1 MQLLWIT
8 TAARVLIEDDA
19 VKWTPRETGGP
30 LFGYENC
37 GEIVI
42 TRAFLPGPRAFHA
55 PWLYRPDRAAVQAA
69 IDAVYEETR
78 GRERWIGSWHTHP
91 LGGPI
96 PSWTDRR
103 TARRIAHDP
112 NVDCPEP
119 IMLIQSTKG
128 LATRQSP
135 GRLAA
140 FRYTRKTGT
149 LQRLEPCGACLAK
162 GVSAESKLE
171 SLRRSDPGQ

>member
-1 MQLLWIT
+1 V
-8 TAARVLIEDDA
+8 TAAVTLIEGDA
-19 VKWTPRETGGP
+19 VKWAPRETGGP

-37 GEIVI
+37 GEIVV
-42 TRAFLPGPRAFHA
+42 TRAFLPGPHAFHA
-55 PWLYRPDRAAVQAA
+55 QWLYRPDRAAVQAA
-69 IDAVYEETR
+69 IDSVYKDTH

-91 LGGPI
+91 LGRPV

-103 TARRIAHDP
+103 TARRIARDP

-128 LATRQSP
+128 LVARHAP

-140 FRYTRKTGT
+140 FRYTRKTEN
-149 LQRLEPCGACLAK
+149 LQPLDPRSSADPLAV
-162 GVSAESKLE
+162 GSASRPQREA
-171 SLRRSDPGQ
+171 

>member
-1 MQLLWIT
+1 VQLVWIT
-8 TAARVLIEDDA
+8 TTVVSVIENDA
-19 VKWTPRETGGP
+19 VKWAPRETGGP

-42 TRAFLPGPRAFHA
+42 TRAFLPGSRAFHA

-69 IDAVYEETR
+69 IDDVYEQAR

-91 LGGPI
+91 LGRPV

-119 IMLIQSTKG
+119 IMLIQ
-128 LATRQSP
+128 ATRGALTRQRP
-135 GRLAA
+135 GALGA
-140 FRYTRKTGT
+140 FRYSR
-149 LQRLEPCGACLAK
+149 EA
-162 GVSAESKLE
+162 SKLQALE
-171 SLRRSDPGQ
+171 LRAPS